1 MYYAYINNS
10 NAVENI
16 IVCEEKDFMNLMSTI
31 PVGIYTGKWVKV
43 TEETGKPTRTG
54 FYHPTKNKF
63 YGRQPYPSWTL
74 DEDVVEWKAPKEK
87 PEGNYLWNEE
97 KLDWFEFD
105 VNCPECSL

>member
-54 FYHPTKNKF
+54 F
-63 YGRQPYPSWTL
+63 
-74 DEDVVEWKAPKEK
+74 
-87 PEGNYLWNEE
+87 
-97 KLDWFEFD
+97 
-105 VNCPECSL
+105 